1 MHAESQDELVSLVTR
16 KRAVL
21 LDRIVTAHLARLQ
34 AQGLLNNPTLA
45 ATVRAVVDAGL
56 DNMLGWLRESSATLS
71 RPYFERMVETSRAS
85 GLTDEQT
92 VASIDLVIELVR
104 HLAWEELGG
113 GTAYNH
119 IDRRLTSL
127 GTVGRMMVASEAT
140 KAVVQQIKQHDST

>member
-1 MHAESQDELVSLVTR
+1 MQAEPQDALIGLVTR

-21 LDRIVTAHLARLQ
+21 LDRIVAAHMARIQ
-34 AQGLLNNPTLA
+34 AQGLPSSPTTA

-56 DNMLGWLRESSATLS
+56 DNMLGWLRESSATRS
-71 RPYFERMVETSRAS
+71 RPYFVRMVESSRAS

-92 VASIDLVIELVR
+92 VASIDLALELVR
-104 HLAWEELGG
+104 QLAWEELGG

-140 KAVVQQIKQHDST
+140 KTAVQQTTGRTTP

>member
-1 MHAESQDELVSLVTR
+1 MQAEPQDELIRLVTH

-21 LDRIVTAHLARLQ
+21 LDRIVVAHLARLQ
-34 AQGLLNNPTLA
+34 AQGVPRSATLE

-71 RPYFERMVETSRAS
+71 RPYFVRMVETSRAS

-92 VASIDLVIELVR
+92 VASIDLVTALVR
-104 HLAWEELGG
+104 QLAWEELGG
-113 GTAYNH
+113 GAAYNH

-140 KAVVQQIKQHDST
+140 KTVVQQTRRSDPT

>member
-1 MHAESQDELVSLVTR
+1 MHAEPQDALIGIVTR

-21 LDRIVTAHLARLQ
+21 LDRIVAAHLARIE
-34 AQGLLNNPTLA
+34 AQGQPSSSTTA

-56 DNMLGWLRESSATLS
+56 DNMLGWLRESSATRS
-71 RPYFERMVETSRAS
+71 RPYFVRMVESSRAS

-92 VASIDLVIELVR
+92 VASIDLAIELVR
-104 HLAWEELGG
+104 QLAWEDLGG

-140 KAVVQQIKQHDST
+140 KTAVQQTTGRTTR

>member
-1 MHAESQDELVSLVTR
+1 MQAEPQDELVRLVTR
-16 KRAVL
+16 KRSVL
-21 LDRIVTAHLARLQ
+21 LDRIVATHMARLQ
-34 AQGLLNNPTLA
+34 AQGIPSSVNTEPA
-45 ATVRAVVDAGL
+45 VRAVVDAGL

-71 RPYFERMVETSRAS
+71 RPYFARLVESSRAS

-104 HLAWEELGG
+104 QLAWEELGG

-127 GTVGRMMVASEAT
+127 GTVGRMMVASAAT
-140 KAVVQQIKQHDST
+140 KTGVQEANVRETP